1 MKRSL
6 ILLLSFIITAS
17 LFSACG
23 NSENKNSS
31 IDVSAFAEELLDCGA
46 FSETLEPVDSDAGLR
61 LYGLDPSADDA
72 PAESLFYMSAGAT
85 AHERTVF
92 TAADEA
98 GVKVIADKAAERLNY
113 LKRSFADYNPGE
125 VAKLDE
131 CIIKTSGVYVLF
143 LVADD
148 YTAAQAVVE
157 RYF

>member
-6 ILLLSFIITAS
+6 ILLLSFIMAVS

-23 NSENKNSS
+23 GNEDKSVS
-31 IDVSAFAEELLDCGA
+31 IDVSAFAEELLGSGA

-61 LYGLDPSADDA
+61 LYGLDPSAADA
-72 PAESLFYMSAGAT
+72 PAASLFYMSAGAT
-85 AHERTVF
+85 ADELTVF

-98 GVKVIADKAAERLNY
+98 GAKAIADKAAERLDY
-113 LKRSFADYNPGE
+113 QKRSFADYNPGE

-131 CIIKTSGVYVLF
+131 CIIKTSGVYVLL

-148 YTAAQAVVE
+148 YTAAKAVVD

>member
-23 NSENKNSS
+23 NSENKNNS
-31 IDVSAFAEELLDCGA
+31 IDVSAFAEELL
-46 FSETLEPVDSDAGLR
+46 DSDAGLR

-85 AHERTVF
+85 ANELTVF